1 MTLGYFSDKVVEWLY
16 ENYSELAGS
25 ILYEFTTCQRPN
37 GTVYGTAGTCRKGTE
52 IEQRRQES
60 ITHLNTTLASLR
72 DKRDKSPEE
81 GRDRINRL
89 ITKLET
95 DLKAIQGVKG
105 AEKKSTGVGSRA
117 TSQDLTRNPRDTS
130 SMTPERSQN
139 KEYGFY
145 GTTQYA
151 NPKEVEERWRNASR
165 GIQSQGVLPIH
176 ARRLLDAS
184 WGRHLANELGKT
196 PTDKVLNTVQRKLE
210 KRGSPE
216 RKHFLKML
224 RIVTQED
231 YED

>member
-1 MTLGYFSDKVVEWLY
+1 MLLGYFSDEVVEWLY

-81 GRDRINRL
+81 SRSRINRL
-89 ITKLET
+89 IAKLET

-117 TSQDLTRNPRDTS
+117 TGQDPVRNPVDHS
-130 SMTPERSQN
+130 AMTPEKTRNETS
-139 KEYGFY
+139 GFY
-145 GTTQYA
+145 GATRVK
-151 NPKEVEERWRNASR
+151 NPKKVENRWRLASR
-165 GIQSQGVLPIH
+165 AIQSQGVLPLH
-176 ARRLLDAS
+176 ARRLLDS
-184 WGRHLANELGKT
+184 EWGRQLAKEAEGLLTQSLWQWLQG
-196 PTDKVLNTVQRKLE
+196 KLE
-210 KRGSPE
+210 KPDSALRRDFE
-216 RKHFLKML
+216 KML
-224 RIVTQED
+224 RIVTRED

>member
-1 MTLGYFSDKVVEWLY
+1 MSLGYFSNDTVEWLY

-81 GRDRINRL
+81 SRSRINRL
-89 ITKLET
+89 IAKLET

-117 TSQDLTRNPRDTS
+117 TGQDPIRNPGDAS

-151 NPKEVEERWRNASR
+151 NPKEVEERWRHASR
-165 GIQSQGVLPIH
+165 GIQSQGVPPIY

-196 PTDKVLNTVQRKLE
+196 PTDKVWKTVQEKLE

-224 RIVTQED
+224 RMVTQED

>member
-1 MTLGYFSDKVVEWLY
+1 MSLGYFSDEVVEWLY

-37 GTVYGTAGTCRKGTE
+37 GTVYGTAGTCRKGSE

-72 DKRDKSPEE
+72 NKRDNSPEE
-81 GRDRINRL
+81 SRSRVNRL

-117 TSQDLTRNPRDTS
+117 TGQDPIRNPVDHS
-130 SMTPERSQN
+130 AMTPEKTQN
-139 KEYGFY
+139 ETYGFY
-145 GTTQYA
+145 GTTRDA
-151 NPKEVEERWRNASR
+151 KPKEVEKRWRHASR
-165 GIQSQGVLPIH
+165 AIQSQGVLPIY

-196 PTDKVLNTVQRKLE
+196 PTDKVWKTVQEMLE
-210 KRGSPE
+210 KRDSPE
-216 RKHFLKML
+216 RRDFLKIL
-224 RIVTQED
+224 RMVTRED

>member
-1 MTLGYFSDKVVEWLY
+1 MSLGYFSDEVVEWLY

-81 GRDRINRL
+81 SRSRINRL

-117 TSQDLTRNPRDTS
+117 TGQDPIRNPVDHS
-130 SMTPERSQN
+130 SMTPEKTQN
-139 KEYGFY
+139 ETYGFY
-145 GTTQYA
+145 GTTRDA
-151 NPKEVEERWRNASR
+151 KPKEVEKRWRHASR
-165 GIQSQGVLPIH
+165 AIQSQGVTPKY

-184 WGRHLANELGKT
+184 WGRHLANELEKT
-196 PTDKVLNTVQRKLE
+196 PTDKVWKTVQEMLE
-210 KRGSPE
+210 KPGTAQRRDFEEMWKRVMENPA
-216 RKHFLKML
+216 
-224 RIVTQED
+224 
-231 YED
+231 